1 LTRRLTHALASL
13 YAVVGLGLAHC
24 SVVSWHHGSL
34 PYTAFFAGASILCV
48 TAVAHHS
55 YQRDEIRHAHAEI
68 DALKRAPAPADASD
82 ASDGVVAVAL
92 AAACCERWWTSAG
105 AEHEPTT
112 CTRRGSHPTERER

>member
-1 LTRRLTHALASL
+1 MTRRLTHALAVL
-13 YAVVGLGLAHC
+13 YAVVALGLAYC
-24 SVVSWHHGSL
+24 SVVSWHNGSL

-68 DALKRAPAPADASD
+68 DALKRASRAASADL
-82 ASDGVVAVAL
+82 SDGVVKVAL

-112 CTRRGSHPTERER
+112 CTRKDQTT